1 MSGSSRNED
10 IGGLGRQPTG
20 KQPETDRNERV
31 AQPAPKKG
39 GILKALRRS
48 PLVGEDA
55 IPPRPNERGCK
66 VDL

>member
-1 MSGSSRNED
+1 MSDSSGKGVTAGDR
-10 IGGLGRQPTG
+10 RHKTG
-20 KQPETDRNERV
+20 KEPEADRVQDV
-31 AQPAPKKG
+31 ARPAPQKG

-55 IPPRPNERGCK
+55 IPPRPNERGRK